1 MKHTLLAQRLLALA
15 VLGWLVL
22 DFPLLGIVLGSG
34 DAGAMLLGWPR
45 SAWLLFA
52 LWALVIVVLALL
64 MERGAYGEDGEHG
77 ERGARGERGE
87 RD

>member
-22 DFPLLGIVLGSG
+22 DFPLLGIVLGAG
-34 DAGAMLLGWPR
+34 DPGAMLLGWPR

-64 MERGAYGEDGEHG
+64 LELGGHAGHDERGRDG
-77 ERGARGERGE
+77 
-87 RD
+87 D